1 MASADPGTIARH
13 ETAHLVAAHLLGWQA
28 EAAELRDG
36 RGDCYFNPPVDLDA
50 RKRELQRC
58 VILLA
63 ASEFTRDS
71 GWLDDRLTVYRI
83 VRALAE
89 SPEDREWL
97 DAKARY
103 EAVQLVAEP
112 AFQRAVYR
120 MAEVLEATGS
130 LDPDELRV
138 LLRDDPPAFPPVS
151 EWLYEDIETWERALA
166 RA

>member
-13 ETAHLVAAHLLGWQA
+13 ESAHLVAAHLLGWQA

-97 DAKARY
+97 DARARY
-103 EAVQLVAEP
+103 DAMQLVAEP
-112 AFQRAVYR
+112 AFQTAVYR
-120 MAEVLEATGS
+120 MAEVLEANGS
-130 LDPDELRV
+130 LNHDELGV

-151 EWLYEDIETWERALA
+151 EWSDEDIETWERARA